1 MNTIIVPTDF
11 SPAALN
17 ALNYA
22 ADMAIEINADIHL
35 LHIYQ
40 VPIAIIDAPLV
51 LVSVDELKEGAE
63 QQLAS
68 LKQGLEHVT
77 SGKIKIS
84 TEAILGDPIDELQ
97 KVCER
102 VHPFAV
108 VMGSLGHSSLE
119 RSLFG
124 STTLSAIRHITYP
137 VIAVPIGKEYSPG
150 IKKAGLAA
158 DLRAVAQTTP
168 FEAIQKFIQKFNAE
182 LHVLNVAYKETQSQE
197 EKDKELLVMKN
208 ALKDLN
214 PQFHFIE
221 NSDVE
226 QGIEDFAVNNNLDL
240 IIAIPKKHKLLDG
253 IFKKSS
259 TRQLIYESSLP
270 VMCIHEE
277 M

>member
-84 TEAILGDPIDELQ
+84 TEAIMGDPIDELQ

-124 STTLSAIRHITYP
+124 STTLSAI
-137 VIAVPIGKEYSPG
+137 
-150 IKKAGLAA
+150 
-158 DLRAVAQTTP
+158 
-168 FEAIQKFIQKFNAE
+168 
-182 LHVLNVAYKETQSQE
+182 
-197 EKDKELLVMKN
+197 
-208 ALKDLN
+208 
-214 PQFHFIE
+214 
-221 NSDVE
+221 
-226 QGIEDFAVNNNLDL
+226 
-240 IIAIPKKHKLLDG
+240 
-253 IFKKSS
+253 
-259 TRQLIYESSLP
+259 
-270 VMCIHEE
+270 
-277 M
+277 